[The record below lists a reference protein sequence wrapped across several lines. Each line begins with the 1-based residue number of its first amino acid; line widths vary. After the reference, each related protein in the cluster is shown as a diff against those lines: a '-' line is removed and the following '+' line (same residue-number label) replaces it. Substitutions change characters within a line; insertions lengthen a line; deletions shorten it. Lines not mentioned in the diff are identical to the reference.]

1 MGMMASC
8 GPRPE
13 HPASPAFRGEVAMVR
28 PETTGRRG
36 SQGHRGGLALT
47 QSSLPSPPRATHGRL
62 DHSPSKAFPAIV
74 QNGVGSGSCDPQAG
88 PGVGVGGHHGL
99 QGILAEGLAGVLGAR
114 MAV

>member
-1 MGMMASC
+1 
-8 GPRPE
+8 
-13 HPASPAFRGEVAMVR
+13 MVR

-114 MAV
+114 TAV